1 MKRPRHR
8 ACNCHG
14 RADPFGLLI
23 AAVLLAVSL
32 TILVQAQAS
41 APDGASFSSVTASW
55 SFGQG
60 D

>member
-1 MKRPRHR
+1 MKSPRRLSH
-8 ACNCHG
+8 NCRG

-23 AAVLLAVSL
+23 AAVMLAVSL

-41 APDGASFSSVTASW
+41 APAGTVFSSVTASW
-55 SFGQG
+55 TFGRG